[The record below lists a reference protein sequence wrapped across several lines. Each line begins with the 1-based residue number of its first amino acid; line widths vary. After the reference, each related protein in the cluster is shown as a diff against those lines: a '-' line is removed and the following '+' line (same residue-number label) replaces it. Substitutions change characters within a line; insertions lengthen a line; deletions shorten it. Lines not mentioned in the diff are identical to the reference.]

1 MSKYTLTKTF
11 TFYDADLMDIIS
23 SAVYDIGYWSCID
36 NDTEVWHKASDS
48 LDDDRT
54 FEDVFFEVLKN
65 GQAVELIDVED
76 DEEIWEL
83 TLEKLLRGMQLAI
96 DSGDWDGDVDS
107 LDGAVG
113 DMIFQY
119 ALFDEVVY
127 G

>member
-1 MSKYTLTKTF
+1 MNKYTLTKTF
-11 TFYDADLMDIIS
+11 TFYDADILDVIC

-36 NDTEVWHKASDS
+36 NDTEVWHNTSDS
-48 LDDDRT
+48 LDKDST
-54 FEDVFFEVLKN
+54 FEDVFFEVLKSGN
-65 GQAVELIDVED
+65 AVHLIDVED

-83 TLEKLLRGMQLAI
+83 TFEKLLHGMQLAI

-107 LDGAVG
+107 LDGSVG